1 MDSKQNTQSTSKIC
15 LSDNIR
21 FLRKQKELSQEELAA
36 NIGLNRG
43 NIASYEKGTAEPK
56 LCNLLSLAKF
66 FEVTLLDLTQRD
78 LQSYDTVPFSPN
90 GTPISSEEQPM
101 LDEYVIRAG
110 ELNEVL
116 EGLNCYHCYKK
127 KSFDEMPREQQM
139 LVSNFE
145 KLFEVAQVLMDS
157 HKELLA
163 FVKSKCP
170 RNNL

>member
-1 MDSKQNTQSTSKIC
+1 MDSQKSTSKIY

-21 FLRKQKELSQEELAA
+21 FLRKRMELSQEELAGQL
-36 NIGLNRG
+36 GLNRG

-56 LCNLLSLAKF
+56 LCNLLAFSRF
-66 FEVTLLDLTQRD
+66 FDVTLLDLTQRD
-78 LQSYDTVPFSPN
+78 LQNHGLAFSDN
-90 GTPISSEEQPM
+90 GAAISSAEKPM
-101 LDEYVIRAG
+101 LDEYITRAD

-127 KSFDEMPREQQM
+127 KSFDDMPKEQQM

-157 HKELLA
+157 HKELLT
-163 FVKSKCP
+163 FVQSKCQK
-170 RNNL
+170 RGE

>member
-1 MDSKQNTQSTSKIC
+1 MDSQQHNSKIY
-15 LSDNIR
+15 LSYNIR
-21 FLRKQKELSQEELAA
+21 FLRKQMDLSQEELAVKV
-36 NIGLNRG
+36 GLNRG

-56 LCNLLSLAKF
+56 LCNLLSLSKF

-78 LQSYDTVPFSPN
+78 LANYGSAPLSSN
-90 GTPISSEEQPM
+90 GTTISQEEKPM
-101 LDEYVIRAG
+101 LEEYITRAG
-110 ELNEVL
+110 ELTEVL

-127 KSFDEMPREQQM
+127 KSFDDMPKEQQL

-170 RNNL
+170 KNNV

>member
-1 MDSKQNTQSTSKIC
+1 MNSQQITSKIY

-21 FLRKQKELSQEELAA
+21 FLRKQKDLSQEELAS
-36 NIGLNRG
+36 NVGLNRG

-56 LCNLLSLAKF
+56 LCNLLSFSKY

-78 LQSYDTVPFSPN
+78 LQNFGSVPVSPI
-90 GTPISSEEQPM
+90 GTPISQEEKPM
-101 LDEYVIRAG
+101 LDEYLTRAG

-127 KSFDEMPREQQM
+127 KSFDDMPKEQQM

-163 FVKSKCP
+163 FVQSKCP
-170 RNNL
+170 KNSV

>member
-1 MDSKQNTQSTSKIC
+1 LSFSK
-15 LSDNIR
+15 
-21 FLRKQKELSQEELAA
+21 
-36 NIGLNRG
+36 
-43 NIASYEKGTAEPK
+43 Y
-56 LCNLLSLAKF
+56 

-78 LQSYDTVPFSPN
+78 LQNFGSVPVSPI
-90 GTPISSEEQPM
+90 GTPISQEEKPM
-101 LDEYVIRAG
+101 LDEYLTRAG

-127 KSFDEMPREQQM
+127 KSFDDMPKEQQM

-163 FVKSKCP
+163 FVQSKCP
-170 RNNL
+170 KNSV

>member
-1 MDSKQNTQSTSKIC
+1 MDSQQSNSKIY

-21 FLRKQKELSQEELAA
+21 FLRKQKDLSQEELA
-36 NIGLNRG
+36 NKVGLNRG

-56 LCNLLSLAKF
+56 LCNLLSLSKF

-78 LQSYDTVPFSPN
+78 LQNFGSVPVSPN
-90 GTPISSEEQPM
+90 GTAISEEEKPM
-101 LDEYVIRAG
+101 LDEYLTRAG

-116 EGLNCYHCYKK
+116 DGLNCYHCYKK
-127 KSFDEMPREQQM
+127 KSFDDMPKEQQM

-163 FVKSKCP
+163 FVQSKCP
-170 RNNL
+170 KT

>member
-1 MDSKQNTQSTSKIC
+1 MDSQQINSKIY

-21 FLRKQKELSQEELAA
+21 FLRKQKELSQEELATKV
-36 NIGLNRG
+36 GLNRG

-56 LCNLLSLAKF
+56 LCNLLSLSKY

-78 LQSYDTVPFSPN
+78 LQNFGSVPVSPN
-90 GTPISSEEQPM
+90 GTAFSQEEKPM
-101 LDEYVIRAG
+101 LDEYLTRAG
-110 ELNEVL
+110 ELDEVL

-127 KSFDEMPREQQM
+127 KSFDDMPKEQQM

-157 HKELLA
+157 HKELLV
-163 FVKSKCP
+163 FVRSKCP
-170 RNNL
+170 KENV

>member
-1 MDSKQNTQSTSKIC
+1 MDIQQSNSKIY

-21 FLRKQKELSQEELAA
+21 FLRKQLELSQEELGTKV
-36 NIGLNRG
+36 GLNRG

-56 LCNLLSLAKF
+56 LCNLLSLSKF
-66 FEVTLLDLTQRD
+66 FNVTLLDLTQRD
-78 LQSYDTVPFSPN
+78 LQNYGSVPVSPN
-90 GTPISSEEQPM
+90 GTSISQEEKPM
-101 LDEYVIRAG
+101 LEEYVTRAG

-127 KSFDEMPREQQM
+127 KSLDEMPKEQQM
-139 LVSNFE
+139 LISNFE

-157 HKELLA
+157 HKELLT

-170 RNNL
+170 KNNV